1 MFTRVKISFAMSLCA
16 ICLCGCG
23 GQLYNV
29 APLPSRAPDNV
40 TTDSAAG
47 FNISATAI
55 DGDQSLER
63 FEANLPLA
71 GVIVVEVRLANRTQA
86 AINAASLRFEL
97 RDAGGRSFRAIAP
110 KKALKQVMNYYGDSF
125 YRIDARQNTIDSYQA
140 MALPLGSA
148 IAPQEERRGLLFFEA
163 PRNTTKF
170 DGLTLSA
177 AGAKPPISVK
187 IN

>member
-1 MFTRVKISFAMSLCA
+1 MFAKVMIRFVISLFA

-29 APLPSRAPDNV
+29 APLPSPAPDNV
-40 TTDSAAG
+40 PTNSATG
-47 FNISATAI
+47 FNLSAKAI
-55 DGDQSLER
+55 EGDQSLER
-63 FEANLPLA
+63 FDANLPLA
-71 GVIVVEVRLANRTQA
+71 GVIAIEVWLANRTPA
-86 AINAASLRFEL
+86 AINAASLKLEL
-97 RDAGGRSFRAIAP
+97 RDAGGKAFRAIAP
-110 KKALKQVMNYYGDSF
+110 KKALKRVMQFYGDSF
-125 YRIDARQNTIDSYQA
+125 YRIDARQRTIESYNA

-163 PRNTTKF
+163 PRNTTRL

-177 AGAKPPISVK
+177 AGANPPVSVK